1 MKLTDAEW
9 TVMNALWEKS
19 PANARDVLEHCAAQ
33 TSWAYTTVKT
43 ILSRLVE
50 KGALKV
56 RMRAN
61 TSIYQPLVSREV
73 ARHSAVS
80 SLLERAFDGAF
91 GPMVHFLVQDK
102 KLNKKERQEL
112 LRLLREEGEGA

>member
-1 MKLTDAEW
+1 MHLSDTEW
-9 TVMNALWEKS
+9 KAMSAIWRKH
-19 PANARDVLEHCAAQ
+19 PATARDVLEQ
-33 TSWAYTTVKT
+33 VEEETGWAYTTVKT

-61 TSIYQPLVSREV
+61 TSIYEPLVSREV

-91 GPMVHFLVQDK
+91 GPMV
-102 KLNKKERQEL
+102 
-112 LRLLREEGEGA
+112 